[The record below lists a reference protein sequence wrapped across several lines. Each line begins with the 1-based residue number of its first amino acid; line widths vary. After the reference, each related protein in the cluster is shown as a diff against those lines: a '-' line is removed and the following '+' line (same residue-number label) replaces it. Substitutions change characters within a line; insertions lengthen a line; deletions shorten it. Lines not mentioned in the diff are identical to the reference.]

1 MDLTIDSVLLFCVL
15 AALVLLLYRNR
26 TSPKS
31 DVEGR
36 TLLLEANDRVSQR
49 YEEMAQQYIT
59 LQSEMNAV
67 RLGISEAQQGR
78 NEVIQFS
85 RDLKEVLVRP
95 PLRGKVGE
103 RLLEEMCAQHL
114 TEGQWVR
121 QEKTEAGATT
131 DQGGVDVL
139 LKLGKTNVP
148 VDSKFPR
155 ETWQRYVTLLDADMA
170 GMTEP
175 QQKGHQASIEQQ
187 FEAFRKAV
195 MKMVMETKAHIN
207 PAGGTSDFALMWIP
221 NDAMYS
227 TIVALKDSF
236 GNENMITHAGQPM
249 YLIDAIHHNNVVP
262 ISPATFVPMV
272 KIIQA
277 ALRNMTIV
285 ENLQELENRLRLF
298 EQKLGTFTAQH
309 EKVGQS
315 LQTALAAWE
324 AEGARF
330 NEIKGTAERALKALN
345 EVNVVEDA
353 GDGPSNDDPTAAL
366 AASSN
371 ADGEEA

>member
-15 AALVLLLYRNR
+15 AALVVLLYRSR
-26 TSPKS
+26 TSPTS
-31 DVEGR
+31 DIEGR

-49 YEEMAQQYIT
+49 YEDMAKQYST

-67 RLGISEAQQGR
+67 REGIIDAQQGR
-78 NEVIQFS
+78 KEVIQFS

-95 PLRGKVGE
+95 PIRGKVGE
-103 RLLEEMCAQHL
+103 RLLEDMCAQHL

-155 ETWQRYVTLLDADMA
+155 EAWQRYVTLLEADMA
-170 GMTEP
+170 GMTEA
-175 QQKGHQASIEQQ
+175 QKDVHPASITKA
-187 FEAFRKAV
+187 FEDFRKSI
-195 MKMVMETKAHIN
+195 MTMVKETKAHIN

-236 GNENMITHAGQPM
+236 GNENQLQHAGQSM

-285 ENLQELENRLRLF
+285 ENLQELERRLSLF
-298 EQKLGTFTAQH
+298 ERKLGTFTAEH

-315 LQTALAAWE
+315 LQIALAAWE

-353 GDGPSNDDPTAAL
+353 GDGPSNDDPPAVFAAG
-366 AASSN
+366 SD
-371 ADGEEA
+371 ADGEEE